1 MEQNNKALSATRK
14 AEDQSMQSIMPIKND
29 SYLPLFMLA
38 AGVLAL
44 WLISWWLVITF
55 LDTSTEQGQFGDM
68 FGAVNALFSGLA
80 FAGIVYTI
88 LLQRKELGLQRIE
101 LAATRAELRRT
112 AKAQEDAKEALA
124 QQVTNQLR
132 SARIHGL
139 STLVEH
145 FTERLNDVGSNG
157 YTRNEPAHSQH
168 MASRDQFLQD
178 LIKEVEN
185 SAGP

>member
-1 MEQNNKALSATRK
+1 MDGPELRTTLSTK
-14 AEDQSMQSIMPIKND
+14 PD
-29 SYLPLFMLA
+29 SYLPLVILA
-38 AGVLAL
+38 ASVLIL
-44 WLISWWLVITF
+44 WLLSWGLVAKFIEAAP
-55 LDTSTEQGQFGDM
+55 EQGQFGDM

-139 STLVEH
+139 STLVLH
-145 FTERLNDVGSNG
+145 FTERLKDVGPFG
-157 YTRNEPAHSQH
+157 IIGHEPDYSQH
-168 MASRDQFLQD
+168 KASRDQFLRD
-178 LIKEVEN
+178 LIKEVEQ
-185 SAGP
+185 SA